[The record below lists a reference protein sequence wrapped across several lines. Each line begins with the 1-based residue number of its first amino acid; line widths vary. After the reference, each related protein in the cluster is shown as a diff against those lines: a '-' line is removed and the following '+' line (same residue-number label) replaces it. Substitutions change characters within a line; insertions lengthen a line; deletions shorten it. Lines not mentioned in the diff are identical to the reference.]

1 MIKPD
6 LSTERLGGAQAQP
19 KLQHH
24 GTHPRG

>member
-19 KLQHH
+19 ELPHH
-24 GTHPRG
+24 GTHPRR